1 MRLAYVRTGTT
12 TIALLIA
19 SACHDGTGPARAVA
33 PRELEIAS
41 GGVQSSIRGDD
52 AHSPLRVHVVGTD
65 GKPFAGADI
74 RWTTQGR
81 AATIDPP
88 ITESNSAGDAM
99 TRAEELA
106 IIGPIHVVASLPG
119 VPSVS
124 FEIDAGDPCVLGNA
138 RAIRVDRMGG
148 GVLRPID
155 CQIDGLYFDFYQ
167 FTLAAGRAVTVHAV
181 SDTFD
186 PLVFSFDAA
195 SGLGWGGKAARPHSG
210 ETAMRA
216 ILPPGPNAIAVAEL
230 DPSTLGE
237 YSFSVLPDEEDVTR
251 CEEILVARNIT
262 TQQHLQSLDCHDH
275 SETQYHDEF
284 FLFLWEGQSV
294 SLTEWAPGFTP
305 RLSLRN
311 AAGIAVARAAGT
323 GTTPA
328 RITFSAPASAY
339 YVIAA
344 SSVEAGA
351 SGSYRLDVRDA
362 SAASLTS
369 PVRGASAGASPWRPA
384 ARMPRN

>member
-1 MRLAYVRTGTT
+1 MRLAHTRTGSTA
-12 TIALLIA
+12 IALLIA
-19 SACHDGTGPARAVA
+19 SACHDATGPARAVA
-33 PRELEIAS
+33 PHALEIVS

-52 AHSPLRVHVVGTD
+52 ARSPLRVHVVGTD

-74 RWTTQGR
+74 RWTAQGR

-88 ITESNSAGDAM
+88 ITETNSAGDAA

-106 IIGPIHVVASLPG
+106 IIGPIRVVASLPG

-138 RAIRVDRMGG
+138 RAIRVDRLGG

-155 CQIDGLYFDFYQ
+155 CQIDVLYLDFYQ
-167 FTLAAGRAVTVHAV
+167 FTLPAGRAVTMHAV
-181 SDTFD
+181 SDAFD
-186 PLVFSFDAA
+186 PLVFSFDAG
-195 SGLGWGGKAARPHSG
+195 SGLGWGATAARPHSG

-216 ILPPGPNAIAVAEL
+216 ILPPGPNAIAVAGV

-237 YSFSVLPDEEDVTR
+237 YSFFVLPDEEDVTR
-251 CEEILVARNIT
+251 CEEILVTRNIT
-262 TQQHLQSLDCHDH
+262 TQQHLESRDCHDH
-275 SETQYHDEF
+275 SEPQYHDAF

-294 SLTEWAPGFTP
+294 SLTDWAPDFTP
-305 RLSLRN
+305 RLTLRD
-311 AAGIAVARAAGT
+311 ADGVAVASAAGT
-323 GTTPA
+323 GKTPA
-328 RITFSAPASAY
+328 RINFSAPASAY

-351 SGSYRLDVRDA
+351 SGTYRLDVRDA
-362 SAASLTS
+362 PAASPTS
-369 PVRGASAGASPWRPA
+369 PARGASAGASGWRPA
-384 ARMPRN
+384 PTIPR

>member
-1 MRLAYVRTGTT
+1 MRLAYARTGTT
-12 TIALLIA
+12 AIALLVA

-33 PRELEIAS
+33 PHALEIAS

-52 AHSPLRVHVVGTD
+52 AQSPLRVHVVGTD
-65 GKPFAGADI
+65 GNPFAGADI
-74 RWTTQGR
+74 RWTTQGN
-81 AATIDPP
+81 AAKMDPP
-88 ITESNSAGDAM
+88 ISESNSAGDAV

-106 IIGPIHVVASLPG
+106 LIGPIRVVASLPG

-138 RAIRVDRMGG
+138 RAIQVDRMGG
-148 GVLRPID
+148 GVLRTID
-155 CQIDGLYFDFYQ
+155 CEIDGLYFDFYR
-167 FTLAAGRAVTVHAV
+167 FTLPAGRAVKMHAV
-181 SDTFD
+181 SDAFD

-195 SGLGWGGKAARPHSG
+195 SGLGWGGTAARPYTG

-216 ILPPGPNAIAVAEL
+216 ILPPGPNAIAVAEI
-230 DPSTLGE
+230 DPSVLGE
-237 YSFSVLPDEEDVTR
+237 YSFFLLPDEEDVTR

-262 TQQHLQSLDCHDH
+262 TQQHLQSLDCHDR
-275 SETQYHDEF
+275 SETQYHDAF

-294 SLTEWAPGFTP
+294 SLTEWASDFTP

-311 AAGIAVARAAGT
+311 AAGVAVASAAGT

-328 RITFSAPASAY
+328 RISFSAPASAY

-344 SSVEAGA
+344 SSVEPGA
-351 SGSYRLDVRDA
+351 TGSYRLDVRDA
-362 SAASLTS
+362 PGASLTS
-369 PVRGASAGASPWRPA
+369 PARGGGADASVWRPV
-384 ARMPRN
+384 PRTPR